1 MCTLAVVL
9 CVLRKIIMKNTID
22 LFLTWTEAAER
33 ADAWQSI
40 SESECISHVYLLAGE
55 ALTNIPLPEKFS
67 WLPVESL
74 TSSKFLRIVA
84 QKAVSPY
91 VALFLRPTLFTPG
104 YRCFERMVAA
114 AEDAQACMVY
124 ADHEAYR
131 WEMVAKDGE
140 AQAGK
145 RRSVTP
151 VPKID
156 YQAGSVRDDFDFG
169 GLWLVRTSAL
179 KDFVGHECSVR
190 YRFSAL
196 YALRLY
202 LSRAGTLFHLNET
215 LYSEAETDFR
225 KSGEKQFDYVNPANR
240 EVQLENERACTAHLK
255 HIGAWLA
262 PDEFDDLPYDLDEYP
277 VEASVI
283 IPVRN
288 RVRTVCDAV
297 KSVLAQETS
306 FAYNVIVVDN
316 HSTDGTAE
324 AVEALAVDPRVV
336 LIRPG
341 RTDLGI
347 GGCWDVAI
355 RDTRCGRYAVQ
366 LDSDDLYSGPTVLQ
380 RIVDLFHK
388 QKVAMVIGT
397 YRMVDFN
404 LQTLPPGLIAH
415 KEWTPENGRNNAL
428 RINGLGAP
436 RAFST
441 MLLRQTGFP
450 NTSYG
455 EDYALGLLFSRRYRI
470 GRIYEDLYLCRRW
483 EGNSDAALSVEKQN
497 RNNLYKDSLR
507 TLEIQARQ
515 FMNRKW
521 NTPVTTEAV
530 AYFFDRQ
537 METWDE
543 IRQRFD
549 DLTETVQTRTLSTKH
564 GELAVQFNP
573 RRIVSTG
580 ARMDKRTVRK
590 RPCFLCDRNRPPE
603 QTELMVEGHYH
614 ILANPFPI
622 LPGHL
627 TIPTRRHVPQAL
639 ETLLPAFCKLAWAM
653 PDKIVFYNGARCG
666 ASAPDHAHLQAG
678 ARGIVPLERDWKFY
692 ENRLEKIYPLN
703 GAEEADLEERGYTS
717 KSMGIYLLKGYVC
730 PAFVVKGCNPGSEYY
745 LLKKLLEQIPVEEGQ
760 AEPDMNLLAWRQ
772 EGTLTEPDQNIFVL
786 FPRKKHRPD
795 CYYEE
800 GDNRLIVSPGA
811 IDMGGLV
818 ITPREEDYKRLT
830 GKMASAILKEV
841 TLSES
846 EVSQIAKRLHGARG
860 SRIAPQ
866 QAVLPDFSEG
876 EPDVEV
882 GIMHAERIAFT
893 LNMPYVAKGKTV
905 VGPQAVCCQD
915 GGILW
920 NDNLYSEL
928 TFVPSES
935 CATFQL
941 EDVEIGI
948 DFHWQRKE
956 AQTFKGTLRLIVEE
970 GKLIAINSLP
980 VEDYLTSVIS
990 SEMRATSSVELLK
1003 AHAVVSRSWL
1013 FCQMRHRAEKV
1024 MRGGSFFSFS
1034 RKDDEFIRWYDRE
1047 DHTLFDVCADDH
1059 CQRYQGVTRESASAV
1074 AEAVR
1079 ATRGLVLMDG
1089 DSLCDARFSKCCG
1102 GVTERYSTCWEDKDE
1117 AYLQPVFDGEGGQ
1130 VSVLSTEAEAEAWIR
1145 SEPDVFCHTADRQL
1159 LTQVLNEYD
1168 LETRDFFRWKVA
1180 YTQEEISDLIRRK
1193 REEDFGE
1200 ILDLVPVERG
1210 ASGRLAKLRIVG
1222 SKRTLVIGKELE
1234 IRRTLSETHLYSS
1247 AFVVDRE
1254 DVHNGVPGRFILHGA
1269 GWGHG
1274 VGMCQIGAA
1283 VMSGKGIPY
1292 DRILL
1297 HYYRNARLE
1306 KLYK

>member
-1 MCTLAVVL
+1 MENA
-9 CVLRKIIMKNTID
+9 ID
-22 LFLTWTEAAER
+22 LFLTWTEVPEMESALR
-33 ADAWQSI
+33 TI
-40 SESECISHVYLLAGE
+40 CGSECVARVFLLAGKPP
-55 ALTNIPLPEKFS
+55 ADVALPEKAS
-67 WLPVESL
+67 WLPVDSL
-74 TSSKFLRIVA
+74 TSSKFLRTVST
-84 QKAVSPY
+84 KAAAPY
-91 VALFLRPTLFTPG
+91 TALFLRPTLFTPA
-104 YRCFERMVAA
+104 YRCFERMAAVAA
-114 AEDAQACMVY
+114 DARALMVY
-124 ADHEAYR
+124 ADHDARHFEQ
-131 WEMVAKDGE
+131 VGDG
-140 AQAGK
+140 AG
-145 RRSVTP
+145 RQPVPAMSVSP
-151 VPKID
+151 APKID

-179 KDFVGHECSVR
+179 HGFVAHECSAR

-202 LSRAGTLFHLNET
+202 LSREGTIFHINET
-215 LYSEAETDFR
+215 LYSEVETDSR

-240 EVQLENERACTAHLK
+240 EVQLENERACTDHLK
-255 HIGAWLA
+255 RIGAWLA
-262 PDEFDDLPYDLDEYP
+262 PDEFDDQPYDTEEYP
-277 VEASVI
+277 VEASVV

-288 RVRTVCDAV
+288 RVRTICDAV
-297 KSVLAQETS
+297 NSVLGQETS
-306 FAYNVIVVDN
+306 FAFNVLVVDN

-324 AVEALAVDPRVV
+324 AVQALTADPRVV
-336 LIRPG
+336 LIRPE

-347 GGCWDVAI
+347 GGCWDMAV
-355 RDTRCGRYAVQ
+355 RDSRCGRYAVQ
-366 LDSDDLYSGPTVLQ
+366 LDSDDLYSAPTVLQ

-388 QKVAMVIGT
+388 QKVAMVIGA
-397 YRMVDFN
+397 YRMVDFG
-404 LQTLPPGLIAH
+404 LRTLPPGLIAH
-415 KEWTPENGRNNAL
+415 REWTPDNGRNNAL

-470 GRIYEDLYLCRRW
+470 GRIYDELYLCRRW
-483 EGNSDAALSVEKQN
+483 EGNSDAALSVEKVN
-497 RNNLYKDSLR
+497 RNNLYKDRLR

-515 FMNRKW
+515 AMNRMW
-521 NTPVTTEAV
+521 NTPVTAEAV
-530 AYFFDRQ
+530 NTFFDEQ
-537 METWDE
+537 MKAWPE
-543 IRQRFD
+543 IREHFK
-549 DLTETVQTRTLSTKH
+549 DLEDSVLTRKLSTKH

-580 ARMDKRTVRK
+580 ARTDKRAVRK

-603 QTELMVEGHYH
+603 QTELVVEGHYH

-639 ETLLPAFCKLAWAM
+639 ETLLPAFGKLAWAM
-653 PDKIVFYNGARCG
+653 PDRVVFYNGARCG

-678 ARGIVPLERDWKFY
+678 ERGLVPLERDWKFY
-692 ENRLEKIYPLN
+692 ENRLEKIYPLK
-703 GAEEADLEERGYTS
+703 GAEEADLEERGYTG
-717 KSMGIYLLKGYVC
+717 KGTGIYLLKGYVC
-730 PAFVVKGCNPGSEYY
+730 PAFVVKGCPPGSDYF
-745 LLKKLLEQIPVEEGQ
+745 LLKKLLGQLPVEAGQ

-772 EGTLTEPDQNIFVL
+772 EGNLTEPDQVVIVL

-795 CYYEE
+795 CYYGE
-800 GDNRLIVSPGA
+800 GEARLLVSPGA
-811 IDMGGLV
+811 LDMGGLL
-818 ITPREEDYKRLT
+818 ITPREEDYMRLT

-846 EVSQIAKRLHGARG
+846 EVAQIAKRLHGVR
-860 SRIAPQ
+860 SNRTAPQ
-866 QAVLPDFSEG
+866 LNVMPDFSEG

-882 GIMHAERIAFT
+882 GILHAEHITFT
-893 LNMPYVAKGKTV
+893 LNAPYVAKGKTV
-905 VGPQAVCCQD
+905 GGPQTVCWRD

-928 TFVPSES
+928 TFVPAES
-935 CATFQL
+935 GATFRL
-941 EDVEIGI
+941 ENVEIGI

-956 AQTFKGTLRLIVEE
+956 AQTFKGELRLIVDE

-980 VEDYLTSVIS
+980 VEEYLTSVIS
-990 SEMRATSSVELLK
+990 SEMRATSSLELLK

-1013 FCQMRHRAEKV
+1013 FCQMRHRAEKGS
-1024 MRGGSFFSFS
+1024 RSGSFFSFV

-1059 CQRYQGVTRESASAV
+1059 CQRYQGVTRESAPAV
-1074 AEAVR
+1074 AEAVK

-1102 GVTERYSTCWEDKDE
+1102 GITEQYSTCWEDKDE
-1117 AYLQPVFDGEGGQ
+1117 AYLRPVLDGDNGSEKA
-1130 VSVLSTEAEAEAWIR
+1130 LSSEREVEDWIR
-1145 SEPDVFCHTADRQL
+1145 CTPDVYCSTADRNL
-1159 LTQVLNEYD
+1159 LAQVLNDYD
-1168 LETRDFFRWKVA
+1168 QETADFFRWKVV
-1180 YTQEEISDLIRRK
+1180 YTQQEIADLVRRK
-1193 REEDFGE
+1193 REEDFGD

-1210 ASGRLAKLRIVG
+1210 ASGRLSKLRIVG

-1247 AFVVDRE
+1247 AFVVDKE
-1254 DVHNGVPGRFILHGA
+1254 DVRDGVPGRFVLHGA

-1283 VMSGKGIPY
+1283 VMSGKGFAF